1 MPHNQSSS
9 PGRASA
15 SHRRMAMWKRT
26 FRSVAPPPMDSIKN
40 NWVPGNGED
49 YSTHYDQDTISRSP
63 SVTVSES
70 PAALILNQD
79 LIGMVNY
86 SFVKARGK

>member
-1 MPHNQSSS
+1 
-9 PGRASA
+9 
-15 SHRRMAMWKRT
+15 MAMWKRI
-26 FRSVAPPPMDSIKN
+26 FGSVPPPPMDSIKN

-49 YSTHYDQDTISRSP
+49 YRPLYDQDTISRSP
-63 SVTVSES
+63 SVTAPES
-70 PAALILNQD
+70 PAALILTQD